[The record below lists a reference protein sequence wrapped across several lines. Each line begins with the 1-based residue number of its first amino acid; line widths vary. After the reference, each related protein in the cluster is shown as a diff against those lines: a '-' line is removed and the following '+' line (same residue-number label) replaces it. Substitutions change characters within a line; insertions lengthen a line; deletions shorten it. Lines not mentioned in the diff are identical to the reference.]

1 MKTAAYTDNYILN
14 SRVVGVFDRAGKNY
28 GFVIPDNR
36 KLGRDIFVSLEQ
48 ALSAKDG
55 QKVVCEI
62 LRTGSEKRAPEGRI
76 IELLGYMQDSGV
88 DLLSVIKDYDLSEGF
103 PEKAERQAGQ
113 LAESIPAEEYGRRR
127 DLREEL
133 TVTIDGEDAKD
144 LDDAV
149 SLKKQGDNYLLGVH
163 IADVSHYVREDTA
176 LDREALKRGTSV
188 YLTGTVIPMLPKR
201 LSNGLCSLNPREDK
215 LTLSC
220 LMTISPKGEVIDHE
234 IVESVIRSDKRMTYN
249 AVNALLAGKE
259 VRGFSDFAGMIRE
272 MRELSM
278 ILREKRKQRGSID
291 FDLPESKIILNKR
304 GKVVD
309 IKPYERNDAT
319 RLIEEFMLIANETV
333 AEHYFWLK
341 LPFVYR
347 VHEEPDPD
355 KMKGLA
361 AFLKNLG
368 YGLHLKGS
376 EVHPKEIQKLLASC
390 ENTGEE
396 SLIERLSLR
405 SMQRAKYSTDCIG
418 HFGLACR
425 YYCHFTSPI
434 RRYPDLQIHRIIK
447 EDLQG
452 RLSSER
458 IESYEAR
465 LPEVCL
471 KTSAMERLA
480 DDAEREIERMKKA
493 EYMSERIG
501 EIYEGIVS
509 SVTAWGLYV
518 ELPNTVEGLVHVS
531 NMDDYYSF
539 DEERYE
545 LVGEITGKR
554 YSLGQKVRIR
564 VNYVDIT
571 MRTID
576 FILERS

>member
-1 MKTAAYTDNYILN
+1 M
-14 SRVVGVFDRAGKNY
+14 
-28 GFVIPDNR
+28 
-36 KLGRDIFVSLEQ
+36 
-48 ALSAKDG
+48 
-55 QKVVCEI
+55 
-62 LRTGSEKRAPEGRI
+62 
-76 IELLGYMQDSGV
+76 
-88 DLLSVIKDYDLSEGF
+88 
-103 PEKAERQAGQ
+103 
-113 LAESIPAEEYGRRR
+113 
-127 DLREEL
+127 
-133 TVTIDGEDAKD
+133 
-144 LDDAV
+144 
-149 SLKKQGDNYLLGVH
+149 
-163 IADVSHYVREDTA
+163 
-176 LDREALKRGTSV
+176 
-188 YLTGTVIPMLPKR
+188 
-201 LSNGLCSLNPREDK
+201 
-215 LTLSC
+215 
-220 LMTISPKGEVIDHE
+220 
-234 IVESVIRSDKRMTYN
+234 
-249 AVNALLAGKE
+249 
-259 VRGFSDFAGMIRE
+259 
-272 MRELSM
+272 
-278 ILREKRKQRGSID
+278 
-291 FDLPESKIILNKR
+291 
-304 GKVVD
+304 
-309 IKPYERNDAT
+309 
-319 RLIEEFMLIANETV
+319 

-452 RLSSER
+452 WLSSER
-458 IESYEAR
+458 IESYEGK

-554 YSLGQKVRIR
+554 YGLGQKVRIR

-576 FILERS
+576 FILERC

>member
-1 MKTAAYTDNYILN
+1 M
-14 SRVVGVFDRAGKNY
+14 VGVFDRAGKNY
-28 GFVIPDNR
+28 GFVIPDNK
-36 KLGRDIFVSLEQ
+36 KLGRDIFVSLENSLH
-48 ALSAKDG
+48 AGDG

-62 LRTGSEKRAPEGRI
+62 RETGSERQAPEGRI
-76 IELLGYMQDSGV
+76 IELLGYMNEPGV
-88 DLLSVIKDYDLSEGF
+88 DLLSVIKDYGLSEGF
-103 PEKAERQAGQ
+103 PSKVEHEAERLTDEISQ
-113 LAESIPAEEYGRRR
+113 EELDRRR

-133 TVTIDGEDAKD
+133 TITIDGEDAKD

-149 SLKKQGDNYLLGVH
+149 SLRLSGDTCILGVH
-163 IADVSHYVREDTA
+163 IADVSHYVTEDSA

-188 YLTGTVIPMLPKR
+188 YLTGLVVPMLPKK
-201 LSNGLCSLNPREDK
+201 LCNGLCSLNPREDK

-220 LMTISPKGEVIDHE
+220 LMTINASGVVIDHE
-234 IVESVIRSDKRMTYN
+234 IVRSVIRSDKRMTYS
-249 AVNALLAGKE
+249 AVNAVLEGKA
-259 VRGFSDFAGMIRE
+259 VRGYEEFSPMLQK
-272 MRELSM
+272 MNELAK
-278 ILREKRKQRGSID
+278 ILRERRKQRGSID

-319 RLIEEFMLIANETV
+319 NLIEEFMLIANETV

-355 KMKGLA
+355 KMKRLA

-368 YGLHLKGS
+368 YSIHIRGD
-376 EVHPKEIQKLLASC
+376 EVHPKEIQKLLGSF

-405 SMQRAKYSTDCIG
+405 SMQRAKYATDCIG

-434 RRYPDLQIHRIIK
+434 RRYPDLLIHRIIK
-447 EDLQG
+447 EELEG
-452 RLSSER
+452 SLSAER
-458 IESYEAR
+458 FLAYEAR

-471 KTSAMERLA
+471 KSSEMERLA
-480 DDAEREIERMKKA
+480 DDAEREIEKMKKA
-493 EYMSERIG
+493 EYMSGRVG
-501 EIYEGIVS
+501 EIFEGLVS

-518 ELPNTVEGLVHVS
+518 ELPNTVEGLVHIS
-531 NMDDYYSF
+531 NMDDYYVF
-539 DEERYE
+539 DEEHYE
-545 LVGEITGKR
+545 LKGEITGKR
-554 YSLGQKVRIR
+554 YVLGQKVRVR